1 MVFRFK
7 EDASFQGTSFK
18 LDVTKINDITE
29 AHKRICEIVG
39 EGGLW
44 CMINNAGIRF
54 LHSFLYA
61 FSGKWI
67 W

>member
-1 MVFRFK
+1 MVFRFE

-18 LDVTKINDITE
+18 LDVTKIDDISE

-44 CMINNAGIRF
+44 CMINNAGILILF
-54 LHSFLYA
+54 FYA